1 MTNLK
6 KLTVSVLLATVPL
19 FGASAADIEKIN
31 TDVVVVGGGGT
42 GLSAAASAHQHGAKV
57 ILLEKLAFVGGSS
70 ALSGGA
76 LAAGESNPQK
86 RAQTKDV
93 SNEGF
98 AKIWLTDQDRSF
110 PGGDESMPNID
121 RINKLTKEFN
131 ITVNWMEKDI
141 GHKFA
146 VPRPFGYGGPNYAH
160 APAEAPIPASG
171 RGSSHAG
178 GRFVVK
184 AFKNYGPSSICVLN
198 TQGKRNLYRV

>member
-19 FGASAADIEKIN
+19 FGTSAADIEKIN

-86 RAQTKDV
+86 EPRQKMSPTKDLPKSGLPIKTV
-93 SNEGF
+93 H
-98 AKIWLTDQDRSF
+98 F
-110 PGGDESMPNID
+110 P
-121 RINKLTKEFN
+121 
-131 ITVNWMEKDI
+131 
-141 GHKFA
+141 
-146 VPRPFGYGGPNYAH
+146 
-160 APAEAPIPASG
+160 
-171 RGSSHAG
+171 AG
-178 GRFVVK
+178 MNQCLILI
-184 AFKNYGPSSICVLN
+184 A
-198 TQGKRNLYRV
+198 

>member
-86 RAQTKDV
+86 RAECSV
-93 SNEGF
+93 RL
-98 AKIWLTDQDRSF
+98 LTAINSGVDRHQF
-110 PGGDESMPNID
+110 
-121 RINKLTKEFN
+121 R
-131 ITVNWMEKDI
+131 
-141 GHKFA
+141 
-146 VPRPFGYGGPNYAH
+146 
-160 APAEAPIPASG
+160 
-171 RGSSHAG
+171 
-178 GRFVVK
+178 
-184 AFKNYGPSSICVLN
+184 PSSV
-198 TQGKRNLYRV
+198 RNWSMF